1 MLFVSCRSN
10 TDTPQTT
17 PQQTEPSTPEVTT
30 LQTTPEKTSV
40 STPEETSVSTP
51 EETSVS
57 TPEETSV
64 STPEE
69 TSVSTPEETSVS
81 TPEETSVSTPEE
93 TSAST
98 PEETSASTPEE
109 TPPEEPPVYD
119 YSNVDEDNVLKRA
132 CIITGE
138 SENERYAG
146 EEMAYYLQLKNVELA
161 DDGFPIIIFFDPALI
176 ADSFFVD
183 VTLRGEEASMTIRG
197 GGDSGALYG
206 VYHFL
211 EQYAGV
217 RYFTPTLEKIPEG
230 DIVLWDG
237 NMLAYEPYFEYRH
250 SNWYGAEDEE
260 SASWNVKVGMNGSG
274 SIPDVM
280 GGKWNYGPLFVHT
293 IGILSGTGR
302 SDSPNPCLSDPNILR
317 KVIQNVRSILRND
330 PSINIVSI
338 SQNDN
343 YEYCTCEKCA
353 AVDKEEGSPA
363 GLLLRFVNAVAE
375 NLEKDHPNLVI
386 DTLAYRYTQ
395 KAPRKTVP
403 RHNVCVRVC
412 PINCCFS
419 HPITECKIEQT
430 QTQTR
435 SFLNDFM
442 KWSKI
447 CDRIYVWD
455 YTTNFRYYVP
465 TFPNFGSLRE
475 NMRFYVDH
483 NVKGMFSQGNYES
496 VSGEF
501 AELRI
506 YLLAKL
512 MWDPYMSEEEYYAH
526 MDEFLEAYYGAG
538 WEGIRKYIDKTTEL
552 AQSNCMSIYSHPF
565 EIISKENY
573 LANEADFEAWW
584 STAESLAGDRKAYVK
599 RSRLQWRYIRLMLHP
614 NTAEAY
620 DLWDEICWY
629 YDMKFA
635 ESWQYNKAP
644 DEWYSEEA

>member
-1 MLFVSCRSN
+1 M
-10 TDTPQTT
+10 T
-17 PQQTEPSTPEVTT
+17 
-30 LQTTPEKTSV
+30 TTPEPT
-40 STPEETSVSTP
+40 TPEETTP
-51 EETSVS
+51 
-57 TPEETSV
+57 
-64 STPEE
+64 
-69 TSVSTPEETSVS
+69 
-81 TPEETSVSTPEE
+81 
-93 TSAST
+93 
-98 PEETSASTPEE
+98 
-109 TPPEEPPVYD
+109 EPPVYD
-119 YSNVDEDNVLKRA
+119 YSSVDENNVLKRA
-132 CIITGE
+132 CIITGDSE
-138 SENERYAG
+138 SEQYAG
-146 EEMAYYLQLKNVELA
+146 REMAYYLGQKNVEIA
-161 DDGFPIIIFFDPALI
+161 DDGFPIILFVDPTLVN
-176 ADSFFVD
+176 DSFLVD

-197 GGDSGALYG
+197 GGGSGVLYG
-206 VYHFL
+206 VYKFL
-211 EQYAGV
+211 ERYADV
-217 RYFTPTLEKIPEG
+217 RYFTPTLEKIPAG
-230 DIVLWDG
+230 DIVLYDG

-260 SASWNVKVGMNGSG
+260 SASWNVKNGMNGSG

-317 KVIQNVRSILRND
+317 KVIQNVRYILADD
-330 PSINIVSI
+330 PTINIVSI

-375 NLEKDHPNLVI
+375 NLEKDYPNLVI

-430 QTQTR
+430 QTKTR

-455 YTTNFRYYVP
+455 YTTNFRYYIP
-465 TFPNFGSLRE
+465 TFPNFGVLRE

-483 NVKGMFSQGNYES
+483 NVKGMFSQGNYQS

-506 YLLAKL
+506 YLIAKL

-526 MDEFLEAYYGAG
+526 MDEFLQAYYGDG
-538 WEGIRKYIDKTTEL
+538 WEYIRKYIDKTTEL
-552 AQSNCMSIYSHPF
+552 AEKNCLSIYSHPF

-584 STAESLAGDRKAYVK
+584 ATAESLAGDRKAYVK
-599 RSRLQWRYIRLMLHP
+599 RSRLQWRYIQLMLHP
-614 NTAEAY
+614 NANMADFLRMEILYAY
-620 DLWDEICWY
+620 E
-629 YDMKFA
+629 MKFA

>member
-30 LQTTPEKTSV
+30 LQTTPEETSA
-40 STPEETSVSTP
+40 STPEEISA
-51 EETSVS
+51 
-57 TPEETSV
+57 
-64 STPEE
+64 
-69 TSVSTPEETSVS
+69 S

-98 PEETSASTPEE
+98 PKETSVSTPEETSASTPEE
-109 TPPEEPPVYD
+109 TSVSTPEETTPEEPPVYD

-146 EEMAYYLQLKNVELA
+146 EEMAYYLQLKNVEIA

-197 GGDSGALYG
+197 GGDSGVLYG

-217 RYFTPTLEKIPEG
+217 RYFTPTLEKIPAG

-317 KVIQNVRSILRND
+317 KVIQNVRYILEDD
-330 PSINIVSI
+330 PTINIVSI

-375 NLEKDHPNLVI
+375 NLEKDYPNLVI

-447 CDRIYVWD
+447 CNRIYVWD

-465 TFPNFGSLRE
+465 TFPNFASLRE

-552 AQSNCMSIYSHPF
+552 AQSNCMSIYSHLF

-584 STAESLAGDRKAYVK
+584 TTAESLAGDRKAYVK
-599 RSRLQWRYIRLMLHP
+599 RSRLQWRYIQLMLHP
-614 NTAEAY
+614 NANMADFLCMEILYAY
-620 DLWDEICWY
+620 E
-629 YDMKFA
+629 MKFA

-644 DEWYSEEA
+644 DEWYSEES